1 MQNNN
6 RSHQRACPWHG
17 CFILILI
24 IIAQFGLPHQAH
36 ASAAPSPEQF
46 VPTNAALQS
55 VTIELRAQANVI
67 GNEVTLKHICRWAE
81 RDGEQLAAFEN
92 LVLVRLT
99 PQTPY
104 RTISLDEITTMLR
117 DAGMNL
123 GRIRFVGSTQC
134 TVGRSDV
141 QFDQGDALRKWV
153 SSRESQ
159 TAPATQPVAATGDR
173 AQGGSEIA
181 SAQGTIPAT
190 VAAAD
195 TASAAS
201 PAAVAAS
208 DDAGD
213 EQAQSSGY
221 RSLRDVLLDNL
232 ASHTGLLR
240 QQLVVDF
247 RPQDQ
252 QLLKLFE
259 PHFQFHA
266 ALKRGRNLSNV
277 TWTVTIT
284 SDGQSQ
290 SATISASV
298 RYWQDQVVASQPLAY
313 KQVIRAADI
322 LQRRTLVDQ
331 LEESPVLKVDQVV
344 GNMAALEIKPGTVI
358 TARLVDPVPLVRSGQ
373 LVTVSLQQGNI
384 QLKTVARA
392 MESGT
397 FGQTIRVRN
406 ETTRNVFEVV
416 MSGPQEA
423 TLGAAPA
430 ELTAAG
436 NW

>member
-1 MQNNN
+1 M
-6 RSHQRACPWHG
+6 
-17 CFILILI
+17 
-24 IIAQFGLPHQAH
+24 
-36 ASAAPSPEQF
+36 
-46 VPTNAALQS
+46 
-55 VTIELRAQANVI
+55 
-67 GNEVTLKHICRWAE
+67 
-81 RDGEQLAAFEN
+81 
-92 LVLVRLT
+92 
-99 PQTPY
+99 
-104 RTISLDEITTMLR
+104 
-117 DAGMNL
+117 
-123 GRIRFVGSTQC
+123 
-134 TVGRSDV
+134 
-141 QFDQGDALRKWV
+141 
-153 SSRESQ
+153 
-159 TAPATQPVAATGDR
+159 
-173 AQGGSEIA
+173 
-181 SAQGTIPAT
+181 
-190 VAAAD
+190 
-195 TASAAS
+195 
-201 PAAVAAS
+201 
-208 DDAGD
+208 
-213 EQAQSSGY
+213 
-221 RSLRDVLLDNL
+221 
-232 ASHTGLLR
+232 
-240 QQLVVDF
+240 
-247 RPQDQ
+247 
-252 QLLKLFE
+252 KLFE